1 MQDEGSED
9 MTLLISA
16 NEMAQ
21 IVFKVPSMIAASLK
35 FAVVGFVAMFV
46 VVNFDAMVDCVGCH
60 DTVSTAL

>member
-1 MQDEGSED
+1 

-35 FAVVGFVAMFV
+35 FAGVGFVAMFV

>member
-21 IVFKVPSMIAASLK
+21 IVFKVTSMIAASLK
-35 FAVVGFVAMFV
+35 FAGVGFVAMFV